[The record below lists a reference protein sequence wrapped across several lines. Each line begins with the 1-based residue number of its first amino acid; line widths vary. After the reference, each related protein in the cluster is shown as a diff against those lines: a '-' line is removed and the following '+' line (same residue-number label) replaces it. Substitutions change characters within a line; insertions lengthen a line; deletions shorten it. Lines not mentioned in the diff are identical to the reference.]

1 MARCLDM
8 DMTGDLDDVKGPAKA
23 RRRDVAK
30 ARSREVPEVGYSARS
45 RYVLVLMFL
54 QFNLDNGSYT
64 IEFMSIPLAVFTYSK
79 VCTTFPIW

>member
-23 RRRDVAK
+23 R
-30 ARSREVPEVGYSARS
+30 SCEVPEVGYSVRS

-64 IEFMSIPLAVFTYSK
+64 IEFTSIPLAVFTYSK